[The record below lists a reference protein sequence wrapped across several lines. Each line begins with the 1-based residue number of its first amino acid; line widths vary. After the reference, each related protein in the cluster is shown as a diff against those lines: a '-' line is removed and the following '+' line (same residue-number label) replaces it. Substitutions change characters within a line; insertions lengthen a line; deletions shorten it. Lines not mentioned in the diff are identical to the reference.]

1 MQSSYDGKLC
11 YNAVYSE
18 GEKEAYNGRREKER
32 EKEGRGR
39 RAPGFIPRVLL
50 RTVYLIIKSNRSAA
64 RCLGNCFNLVSDAR

>member
-11 YNAVYSE
+11 YNAVIQR
-18 GEKEAYNGRREKER
+18 GRKKHITDARRERER
-32 EKEGRGR
+32 GGRTE
-39 RAPGFIPRVLL
+39 GFIPRVLL

>member
-11 YNAVYSE
+11 YNAVIQR
-18 GEKEAYNGRREKER
+18 GRKKHITDAQKER
-32 EKEGRGR
+32 EREREGEE
-39 RAPGFIPRVLL
+39 ALGFIPRVLL